1 MISKS
6 ISDLEINRNV
16 RRVFV
21 RHNIN
26 LGWISISSCHG
37 NVMITGSLIILPG
50 SRGELDPPLIR
61 SMFRDVSR
69 AEGVKKITAELS
81 NWEHD
86 GYLEAWKMKGSSGSR
101 KFDTQQADSSA
112 YDLSKE

>member
-1 MISKS
+1 MISKF

-16 RRVFV
+16 RRVLV

-50 SRGELDPPLIR
+50 SPGELDPTLIR
-61 SMFRDVSR
+61 SLFREASR
-69 AEGVKKITAELS
+69 AEGVKKIMVELN

-86 GYLEAWKMKGSSGSR
+86 GYLEAWKTKGSSGRR
-101 KFDTQQADSSA
+101 KFDSKAADDTA
-112 YDLSKE
+112 YDLSN